1 MKSGNEITTNVA
13 SEVEVIRH
21 RIYEVRGLRVM
32 LDRDLAELYGVET
45 RALNQAVK
53 RNIDRFPDDF
63 LFRLNKNEWTF
74 LKSQIV
80 ISNTDATTAD
90 NKDVAT
96 NGDSLKSQFV
106 ISNRGGDRALPYAFT
121 ELGIAMLSS
130 VLRSETAIQV
140 NINIMRAFVAI
151 RHAVSAWQGV
161 NLKVEQLSH
170 KVDQLN
176 NYVEEILHDQN
187 DINRMQEET
196 NNEIALQIE
205 AINDALDQLRE
216 KPSTP
221 RKRIGYKTAKPT
233 D

>member
-1 MKSGNEITTNVA
+1 MSNDITIIEKTGI
-13 SEVEVIRH
+13 EFIKH

-45 RALNQAVK
+45 RALNQAVR
-53 RNIDRFPDDF
+53 RNIERFPEDF
-63 LFRLNKNEWTF
+63 MFVMTEEEMNIW
-74 LKSQIV
+74 KSQIV
-80 ISNTDATTAD
+80 MSNSIRMGMRRPP
-90 NKDVAT
+90 V
-96 NGDSLKSQFV
+96 V
-106 ISNRGGDRALPYAFT
+106 FT

-187 DINRMQEET
+187 DINRMQDET

-205 AINDALDQLRE
+205 ALNDALDQLRE

-221 RKRIGYKTAKPT
+221 RKHIGFKPSKNDRT
-233 D
+233 GKGE